1 MLRSLFIGL
10 SESRG
15 LRNFAE
21 KSPLGL
27 RFSQRFVAGMDVS
40 DAIHA
45 AQVVNEW
52 GAGVSIDNLG

>member
-10 SESRG
+10 SESKG

-27 RFSQRFVAGMDVS
+27 
-40 DAIHA
+40 AIFA
-45 AQVVNEW
+45 ALRRW
-52 GAGVSIDNLG
+52 HTPA